1 MTPRLDRRGLI
12 VGLGAAGMTG
22 LAACAGASDARSTAG
37 LPLDLAALEA
47 RHGGR
52 VGVSVQDGRRRAHWR
67 GDERFLF
74 CSTFKLFLAAAVL
87 ERVQRGE
94 ERLGRAI
101 PITADDMVFHA
112 PVTEPAVGGALT
124 VERLCKAMVEVSDN
138 PAANIMI
145 RDLGGLDAWR
155 AWYGSIGD
163 TVTRVDRMETAL
175 NGRDGD
181 KDTTTAN
188 QTVANL
194 GRVLLGDRLVVDHRL
209 LLEGWLLDS
218 PTGTGRI
225 KAGAPDGWRVAHK
238 TGTGGDGPANDIGL
252 LRPPSGA
259 PVRIAVYADIP
270 DATSDQRDSV
280 IADATR
286 LALGALGHG

>member
-12 VGLGAAGMTG
+12 IGLGAAGLGGCVRT
-22 LAACAGASDARSTAG
+22 SDARPANVELT
-37 LPLDLAALEA
+37 LDLAPLEA

-52 VGVSVQDGRRRAHWR
+52 VGVAAQTPVARASWR

-94 ERLGRAI
+94 ERLDRPVAV
-101 PITADDMVFHA
+101 TADDIIFHA
-112 PVTEPAVGGALT
+112 PVTGPAVGSTLT
-124 VERLCKAMVEVSDN
+124 VEQLCQAMVEVSDN

-145 RDLGGLDAWR
+145 RELGGLDVWR
-155 AWYGSIGD
+155 AWYASIGD
-163 TVTRVDRMETAL
+163 AVTRVDRMEPGL
-175 NGRDGD
+175 NGPDGD

-194 GRVLLGDRLVVDHRL
+194 ERVMLGDRLVADHRR
-209 LLEGWLLDS
+209 LLEGWLIAS
-218 PTGTGRI
+218 PTGEDRI
-225 KAGAPDGWRVAHK
+225 RAGAPAGWQVAHK

-252 LRPPSGA
+252 LRPPSGD
-259 PVRIAVYADIP
+259 PVRIAVYADVP
-270 DATSDQRDSV
+270 DATPQQRDSV

-286 LALGALGHG
+286 LALETLGHG

>member
-12 VGLGAAGMTG
+12 IGLGAAGLTG
-22 LAACAGASDARSTAG
+22 CAVASDAWPRADR
-37 LPLDLAALEA
+37 PLDLAALEA

-52 VGVSVQDGRRRAHWR
+52 VGVSVQTGARRAHWR

-87 ERVQRGE
+87 ERVQRGD
-94 ERLGRAI
+94 ERLGRQI
-101 PITADDMVFHA
+101 PVTADDMVFYA

-124 VERLCKAMVEVSDN
+124 VERLCQAMVEVSDN
-138 PAANIMI
+138 PAANLMI
-145 RDLGGLDAWR
+145 RELGGLDAWR
-155 AWYGSIGD
+155 AWYAAIGD

-194 GRVLLGDRLVVDHRL
+194 HHVLLGDRLVSDHRR
-209 LLEGWLLDS
+209 LLEGWLLAS
-218 PTGTGRI
+218 PTGANRI
-225 KAGAPDGWRVAHK
+225 KAGVPAGWRVAHK
-238 TGTGGDGPANDIGL
+238 TGTGGNGPANDIGL
-252 LRPPSGA
+252 LRPPSGD
-259 PVRIAVYADIP
+259 PVRIAIYADLP
-270 DATSDQRDSV
+270 DATPAQRDSV

-286 LALGALGHG
+286 LALEALGHG